1 VCSFL
6 TALVKVT
13 PRASTKLS
21 LLHLQPL
28 VLQSTLVRIVPL
40 LPDGTSPWES
50 PGVEA
55 LNIATV
61 SGRKVRKSRTGL
73 SLRKVSDMLI
83 DGAGNTG
90 NTVDDGPAAER
101 STSPSSVTTTVTTTR
116 HNRDSEGVN
125 ESSFLGAQSTTS
137 DESYD
142 DQNMLDQEPE
152 PDYLP
157 TIDFGTAA
165 SRPRS
170 PNLEHSPH
178 QQALLAE
185 LDASLC
191 GGVKL
196 GEDGM
201 QDDTQQE
208 DSPCLGPEYSWLP
221 GSPASLELGVSPF
234 ELVGKRCISYQ
245 RASDGSMQKMALD
258 AEDWENTILCAEQL
272 EVNDVPTRGRASSCI
287 FTPMVDSRGRI
298 FSTGSYTSIRG
309 TSPLP
314 KDMVEHLTHGLHSQP
329 NDPTALRKLLTYGND
344 GAGEFKDKY
353 KEKLRGAKHVL
364 FSEDHGAE
372 TKSEERH
379 ITISVEDNTL
389 FLCFPPNIRADP
401 VVVEILL
408 KVRPVVLGQN
418 KHYHTFIFSGLPY
431 CENPAFF
438 DFRVDSDDEE
448 WVFAAGE
455 HEQTSVFE
463 PLVLDEPNRLRGQL
477 HLKDETATQ
486 RSIIMR
492 IQRVPSHMEIYDY
505 KIRTKTSAL
514 FSWRPDGK
522 VVGEFEIKVFFID
535 VDVIEN
541 VSRNLVNLIFVNG
554 TDNPKDITITAS
566 AGNREKFSLEGPILK
581 NGQELKSASLLQI
594 SRLVKDVRE
603 SMTISFRKVQDS
615 LPTYFHIPLVE
626 LGNPQ
631 DVLEQIVVIHE
642 PLLPLNLSFTPDL
655 TFWKDLNEEKDLP
668 GSRKITRIDM
678 EEIEY
683 PRVYINSLEPVSST
697 AVDILARSKHLKFI
711 DTLKYEVEE
720 NSPAIWTTRNPMP
733 LHLRMSFELEAPEDE
748 GAELLRIHQGYFQPE
763 FVTINGAPAKMLFM
777 DEDDLVVLNYGQV
790 YRSEVMKINVY
801 WAAMHPVTISTIGG
815 GKMLEL
821 QLPRIHGSL
830 VGRVFCR
837 YQKENAQLMSRAHK
851 LNAPLLESGPWS
863 VAFAKGRAALS
874 GLLAFSNRLY
884 LHIPLTPSQWPP
896 KSQAGSIVEDCESM
910 AEEAVFTY
918 DEPSSVDGPSPPLP
932 ATSFPTGTQL
942 DGAFSTPS
950 TIRTVS
956 FELEPDWLAKYASNE
971 KKAPPVA
978 PRKFGWPSPITQFM
992 ILALWL
998 SPILLV
1004 YILSQAMSPSS
1015 GGEMLPRNYH
1025 AEVMPQHKGNVFENL
1040 LMEAYADVLPSNPKP
1055 MDPMDPIE
1063 RKESH
1068 KTALQDVDEYD
1079 REPTIHNTAFWN
1091 SFAPKPT
1098 TTEHRYPY
1106 HYAYGSVTT
1115 YREQPWVEEL
1125 WGRVME
1131 FQEKFMWG
1139 LFFERVR
1146 EGIREVLDNLDGLMK
1161 SVLKVAVRYP

>member
-6 TALVKVT
+6 TVLIKVT

-28 VLQSTLVRIVPL
+28 VLQSTLVRVVPL

-61 SGRKVRKSRTGL
+61 SGRKIRKSRTGP
-73 SLRKVSDMLI
+73 SLRKVSDMLV

-90 NTVDDGPAAER
+90 NTVDDGPAAKR
-101 STSPSSVTTTVTTTR
+101 SASPSSITTTR
-116 HNRDSEGVN
+116 RLNRDSEGIN
-125 ESSFLGAQSTTS
+125 ESSFREAQSTTY

-142 DQNMLDQEPE
+142 NQNMLDQEPE

-165 SRPRS
+165 SRPS
-170 PNLEHSPH
+170 SNSEHPPH
-178 QQALLAE
+178 QQALLDE

-191 GGVKL
+191 GGVRL

-201 QDDTQQE
+201 QDDAQQ

-221 GSPASLELGVSPF
+221 GSPASLELGISPF
-234 ELVGKRCISYQ
+234 ELVGKRCISYH
-245 RASDGSMQKMALD
+245 RTSDGSMQRMALD
-258 AEDWENTILCAEQL
+258 AEDWENTITCAEQL

-287 FTPMVDSRGRI
+287 FTPMVDSKGRI
-298 FSTGSYTSIRG
+298 FSSGSYTSIRG

-314 KDMVEHLTHGLHSQP
+314 KDMVEHLKHGLHSEP
-329 NDPTALRKLLTYGND
+329 DDSTALRKLLTYGND
-344 GAGEFKDKY
+344 GAGEFKEKY
-353 KEKLRGAKHVL
+353 MEKIRGAKHVL
-364 FSEDHGAE
+364 FSEDHGGK
-372 TKSEERH
+372 TNSEERH
-379 ITISVEDNTL
+379 ITISVEDNSL
-389 FLCFPPNIRADP
+389 FLCFPPNIRTDP

-477 HLKDETATQ
+477 YLKDETATQ

-514 FSWRPDGK
+514 FSWMPDGK

-535 VDVIEN
+535 VDVIET
-541 VSRNLVNLIFVNG
+541 VSRNLVNLIFLNG

-603 SMTISFRKVQDS
+603 SMTISFRKVQDC

-655 TFWKDLNEEKDLP
+655 TFWNDLNEEKDLP

-697 AVDILARSKHLKFI
+697 AIDIISRSKHLKFI
-711 DTLKYEVEE
+711 DILKYEVEE
-720 NSPAIWTTRNPMP
+720 HSPAIWTTRNPMP
-733 LHLRMSFELEAPEDE
+733 LHLRMAFELEAPEDE

-790 YRSEVMKINVY
+790 YRSEMMKINVY
-801 WAAMHPVTISTIGG
+801 WAGMHPVTISTIGG

-821 QLPRIHGSL
+821 QLPRVHGSL

-837 YQKENAQLMSRAHK
+837 YQKENAQLMSRAHN

-863 VAFAKGRAALS
+863 VAFANGRATLS

-884 LHIPLTPSQWPP
+884 LHIPLVPSQWPP

-910 AEEAVFTY
+910 TEEVVFTF
-918 DEPSSVDGPSPPLP
+918 DEPSSVDGPSPVLP
-932 ATSFPTGTQL
+932 ATSFHTGTQL
-942 DGAFSTPS
+942 DGAFSMPS
-950 TIRTVS
+950 TIRTVPS
-956 FELEPDWLAKYASNE
+956 FSLDPNWQTEYKDEE
-971 KKAPPVA
+971 PPVA
-978 PRKFGWPSPITQFM
+978 QRKSGWVSTITQFM
-992 ILALWL
+992 ILVLWL
-998 SPILLV
+998 SPIILV
-1004 YILSQAMSPSS
+1004 YILSHSVLPYS
-1015 GGEMLPRNYH
+1015 GGARLPPSYY
-1025 AEVMPQHKGNVFENL
+1025 AEVKPQHKGNVFETL
-1040 LMEAYADVLPSNPKP
+1040 LMEAYADVLPPNQKP
-1055 MDPMDPIE
+1055 MDPVETSEPYE
-1063 RKESH
+1063 
-1068 KTALQDVDEYD
+1068 TALQDAYEYGP
-1079 REPTIHNTAFWN
+1079 EPISHNTEIWDALD
-1091 SFAPKPT
+1091 AEPT
-1098 TTEHRYPY
+1098 TTDHENPH
-1106 HYAYGSVTT
+1106 HYAFDSVMI
-1115 YREQPWVEEL
+1115 YRKEQPWAEGM
-1125 WGRVME
+1125 WRRVME
-1131 FQEKFMWG
+1131 YQKTFTG
-1139 LFFERVR
+1139 LFFERVQ
-1146 EGIREVLDNLDGLMK
+1146 ESIQEVLDGLEGLVNF
-1161 SVLKVAVRYP
+1161 VLGMAVRYP